1 MFLLTDL
8 SSMKPNCL
16 TQRDDDA
23 VSTVRALCTLE
34 VDDDEPL
41 KSSRL
46 MLMRCPEGA
55 SNNRGRPR
63 LPHATSV
70 FPSLDTTGDR
80 KILSAVTAT
89 WHVRSA
95 CVTETHN
102 ASNC

>member
-1 MFLLTDL
+1 MSMFLLTDL

-23 VSTVRALCTLE
+23 VSTARARCTLE

-55 SNNRGRPR
+55 SNSHGRSR
-63 LPHATSV
+63 LPQLASLVALFGGDGNKNDLSV
-70 FPSLDTTGDR
+70 LTGTR
-80 KILSAVTAT
+80 
-89 WHVRSA
+89 HERSG
-95 CVTETHN
+95 
-102 ASNC
+102 